1 MRVYSWDG
9 RNVGHIAE
17 HGVSPPEA
25 RYVVEHARSPFPRHV
40 GEGKWLVCGQTQAG
54 RWLQVVYVYP
64 DDRDV
69 DPDSL
74 SVADLV
80 AYSDGRAQVVR
91 VIHARPLTD
100 NEKRKTR
107 KRGRRRA

>member
-9 RNVGHIAE
+9 RNIGHIAE
-17 HGVSPPEA
+17 HGIAPTEA
-25 RYVVEHARSPFPRHV
+25 REVVEHARPPFPQYV
-40 GEGKWLVCGQTQAG
+40 GDGKWLVRGQAQAG

-64 DDRDV
+64 DDHDV

-74 SVADLV
+74 SVADLLV
-80 AYSDGRAQVVR
+80 YSDGQAQVVR

-100 NEKRKTR
+100 AEKRKSR
-107 KRGRRRA
+107 RRGRP